1 MASATVSKGSST
13 SCSSLQP
20 EKRTIR
26 ERTALMI
33 NNPLMSDV
41 KFAISHDTN
50 STSKDH
56 GSELIYAHK
65 FMLSLGSPVFQAMF
79 YGNMA
84 DPRQEIPLSDCHPR
98 SFIEFIR
105 FLYSDEV
112 HLTSGNVFE
121 LLYLA
126 KKYIVPFLAESCCRF
141 LAVELRESNVFMIL
155 EHARLFSESD
165 LEQRCWLLLET
176 KTTACL
182 QSEGLLWISRDT
194 LSSLLK
200 RDALTLVDGECAV
213 FKAAKRWAIANCK
226 VKSLETTGE
235 ALRKILKDAIYLIRF
250 PLIPLRLFED
260 IVIPTGILTAEE
272 VSQVYLFHKQGSV
285 TAGDSKFSCVP
296 RGPRLQSRST
306 GVQLC
311 RCYRYRE
318 NETFPSSESFST
330 VSERLKFSTSKEV
343 YFAGVRLYAH
353 KDEGRQFSVQLKIS
367 RCQGLKEEASAV
379 SGTFTVKGEPRDGG
393 RRLGFDVLVPKPFV
407 VSREAQ
413 FIIKITI
420 TGIDE
425 TRSSPNKGIP
435 MKFVK
440 CEGVEFKFEGQSRQ
454 ILELLFYPADLQS
467 AYHHVSH

>member
-1 MASATVSKGSST
+1 
-13 SCSSLQP
+13 
-20 EKRTIR
+20 
-26 ERTALMI
+26 
-33 NNPLMSDV
+33 MSDV
-41 KFAISHDTN
+41 KFLISHDTN

-65 FMLSLGSPVFQAMF
+65 FLLSLGSPVFHAMF

-84 DPRQEIPLSDCHPR
+84 DLRQEIPLSDCHPR
-98 SFIEFIR
+98 SFVEFIR
-105 FLYSDEV
+105 YLYSDEV

-141 LAVELRESNVFMIL
+141 LAAELRESNVFRIL

-165 LEQRCWLLLET
+165 LEQRCWRLLET
-176 KTTACL
+176 KTSACL

-200 RDALTLVDGECAV
+200 RDTLALVDGECAV

-226 VKSLETTGE
+226 VKGPGTTGE
-235 ALRKILKDAIYLIRF
+235 ELRKVLKEAIYLIRF
-250 PLIPLRLFED
+250 PLMPPRLFED
-260 IVIPTGILTAEE
+260 VVIPTRILTSEE
-272 VSQVYLFHKQGSV
+272 VSQVHLFHKQGSV
-285 TAGDSKFSCVP
+285 SAGDTKFSSVP
-296 RGPRLQSRST
+296 RGPRLQLRSSDA
-306 GVQLC
+306 QLC

-318 NETFPSSESFST
+318 NQTFPNSESFST
-330 VSERLKFSTSKEV
+330 VSESLKFSTNKEV

-353 KDEGRQFSVQLKIS
+353 KDEGRQFSVQLRIS
-367 RCQGLKEEASAV
+367 RCHGLKEEGSAER
-379 SGTFTVKGEPRDGG
+379 GTFTVKGEPRDRGS
-393 RRLGFDVLVPKPFV
+393 RVGFDVLVPKPFL
-407 VSREAQ
+407 VSRDAQ

-420 TGIDE
+420 TGNDE
-425 TRSSPNKGIP
+425 TRTYPNKGIP

-454 ILELLFYPADLQS
+454 ILELLFYTMD
-467 AYHHVSH
+467 